1 MVRFPCWHV
10 LKLEFWH
17 FVHPQL
23 NFAFAFASVFAVF
36 YSKKVRQPASCTVQ
50 KHINLCI
57 SHRFF
62 GVFLCVSHFASVFT
76 VFLPTLDFLHMP
88 AWTCICLSALC
99 GGWGGGGGGDDVHVN
114 ATLVSVSCV
123 RLVLVC
129 SGAVHWWGGGGW
141 SGVMTSMRMRL
152 LFSVS
157 CVHLVLV
164 CSGALHWWG
173 WGVYR

>member
-1 MVRFPCWHV
+1 M
-10 LKLEFWH
+10 
-17 FVHPQL
+17 
-23 NFAFAFASVFAVF
+23 
-36 YSKKVRQPASCTVQ
+36 
-50 KHINLCI
+50 
-57 SHRFF
+57 
-62 GVFLCVSHFASVFT
+62 
-76 VFLPTLDFLHMP
+76 
-88 AWTCICLSALC
+88 
-99 GGWGGGGGGDDVHVN
+99 GGGGDDVHVN

-129 SGAVHWWGGGGW
+129 SGAVHWWGGGGVVGGDDVHANETVVFCFLW
-141 SGVMTSMRMRL
+141 SVLVRYIGGEGGVGGVGGVMTSMRMRL